1 MGRNSLARKQERLET
16 RLSPE
21 EKETI
26 EMAAQIRGT
35 TVTEFVVTSAKEAA
49 IRAIRESEALV
60 LGEQSRKVFVDALLN
75 PPRPNQKA
83 LSAAKRWKQELG

>member
-35 TVTEFVVTSAKEAA
+35 TVTDFVVTSAKEAA
-49 IRAIRESEALV
+49 VRVIRENEVLV
-60 LGEQSRKVFVDALLN
+60 LGERSRRVFVDALLN

>member
-1 MGRNSLARKQERLET
+1 MGRNNFARKQERLET

-35 TVTEFVVTSAKEAA
+35 TVTDFVVTSAKEAA
-49 IRAIRESEALV
+49 IRAIRENEVLV